1 MRALLLT
8 LLFPVAGLAAL
19 GDPCPPGQPC
29 PAGEVCLGE
38 GEEAYCTIRCPAGG
52 CPDGYGCVGEGRV
65 RVCVLGADAPPA
77 EPVGMGEACD
87 ADIPCEINLFCATDG
102 DERYCSRACVGPGTC
117 PEGFRC
123 TGAGEPA
130 CARLRGLPGVGEPCD
145 PAAGCA
151 EGLDCVDAPTRQ
163 RPLCAL
169 PCEESAQCVGGT
181 VCQNAH
187 CIPSEQTTRPGL
199 GEACVNDAA
208 EPSLAGCAGDLVC
221 YINGRD
227 SYCTQGS
234 CDSQRRCPDGYG
246 CREVEP
252 RVGACRR
259 GVEDDF
265 IFVPPPTIDV
275 PVLPPPPSDATVPPP
290 SGGGSGGG
298 GSADGGEEDGC
309 QASGRGGAGGLFG
322 LLLVGLAL
330 VRRRR

>member
-130 CARLRGLPGVGEPCD
+130 CARLRGLPQLQRRAD
-145 PAAGCA
+145 PRA
-151 EGLDCVDAPTRQ
+151 DDAP
-163 RPLCAL
+163 L
-169 PCEESAQCVGGT
+169 PHLAARDVGG
-181 VCQNAH
+181 ARAPGRLDH
-187 CIPSEQTTRPGL
+187 RP
-199 GEACVNDAA
+199 CRR
-208 EPSLAGCAGDLVC
+208 S
-221 YINGRD
+221 
-227 SYCTQGS
+227 CTQS
-234 CDSQRRCPDGYG
+234 EATQ
-246 CREVEP
+246 VH
-252 RVGACRR
+252 VGA
-259 GVEDDF
+259 
-265 IFVPPPTIDV
+265 P
-275 PVLPPPPSDATVPPP
+275 A
-290 SGGGSGGG
+290 
-298 GSADGGEEDGC
+298 
-309 QASGRGGAGGLFG
+309 GAKAA
-322 LLLVGLAL
+322 VK
-330 VRRRR
+330 